1 MALSIAQSLTVWTAL
16 ILQAIRPCMSVR
28 VWLCETRSHLVSK
41 FKLFRHLE
49 GADLSSE
56 VTAHAGSRNN
66 RLRLKRQNI
75 DKYVHIHSPDFW
87 QLIIGESL
95 NAYIYVFW
103 ICT

>member
-1 MALSIAQSLTVWTAL
+1 
-16 ILQAIRPCMSVR
+16 MSVR

-66 RLRLKRQNI
+66 RLKLKGQNI
-75 DKYVHIHSPDFW
+75 DKYVYTHQTIGGLKLVNHSMPTYTYFGFVRSRI
-87 QLIIGESL
+87 LEGKI
-95 NAYIYVFW
+95 
-103 ICT
+103 